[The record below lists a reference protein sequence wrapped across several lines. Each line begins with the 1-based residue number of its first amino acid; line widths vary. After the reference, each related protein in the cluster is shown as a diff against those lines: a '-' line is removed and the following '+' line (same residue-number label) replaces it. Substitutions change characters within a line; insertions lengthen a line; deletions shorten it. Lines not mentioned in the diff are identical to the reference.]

1 LHLETGTLRRRGSAE
16 FEIKDGNLIVST
28 ENRWIHRKINDTFDS
43 FNGTVDSE
51 GNVTWS
57 MRIDPWNKSK
67 WLHDV
72 SFTGNLNDDEL
83 ITGMYDDGT
92 EAQLEILE
100 IE

>member
-1 LHLETGTLRRRGSAE
+1 
-16 FEIKDGNLIVST
+16 
-28 ENRWIHRKINDTFDS
+28 
-43 FNGTVDSE
+43 
-51 GNVTWS
+51 